1 MNNRLECDECRAII
15 EELMRV
21 LADLREL
28 DPKLKD
34 EFRARCEALF
44 GMMYNRRDTESS
56 RVLVFGERLGSPFR
70 RVGPKVPNQRGL
82 QKSHVSRT
90 LKSLLSRPELSITS
104 EPTCYRVF

>member
-44 GMMYNRRDTESS
+44 GMMGGTEEDLVRAEGVLGKFQIGPQRPGLLGNAFRKMYEH
-56 RVLVFGERLGSPFR
+56 RVRTGHTVLFR
-70 RVGPKVPNQRGL
+70 R
-82 QKSHVSRT
+82 
-90 LKSLLSRPELSITS
+90 
-104 EPTCYRVF
+104 